1 MRTFEIECRDAAN
14 AVYFQRKNFR
24 KLSRKT
30 SKHKK
35 FLTCKYETVDSCEVV
50 DIMDDKESK
59 EVLHE
64 YAYKSSVICG
74 TTDSK

>member
-1 MRTFEIECRDAAN
+1 MPPMQYIFNE
-14 AVYFQRKNFR
+14 KNFR

-30 SKHKK
+30 SKYKK
-35 FLTCKYETVDSCEVV
+35 FLTCKYETVDNCEVV

>member
-1 MRTFEIECRDAAN
+1 MLPMQYIFN
-14 AVYFQRKNFR
+14 GKNFR

-30 SKHKK
+30 SKHKR
-35 FLTCKYETVDSCEVV
+35 FLTCKYETVDNCEVV

-74 TTDSK
+74 TIDSK